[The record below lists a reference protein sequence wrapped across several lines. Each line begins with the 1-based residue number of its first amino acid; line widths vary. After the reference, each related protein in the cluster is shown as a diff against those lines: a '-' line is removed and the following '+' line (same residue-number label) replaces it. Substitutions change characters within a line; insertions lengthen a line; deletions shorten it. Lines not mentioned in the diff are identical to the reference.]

1 VLSTAPLLQTDL
13 DGLALHRR
21 GKVRDVYEIG
31 DELLIV
37 ATDRISAFDYVLGS
51 GIPDKGKVLTQLS
64 GFWFERMG
72 DLVPHH
78 LISMAVEEFPAA
90 ARAHADQLRGRT
102 MLVRRTDPIP
112 IECVARGYL
121 SGSGWKEYQ
130 QSGCVCGI
138 KLPRGLRE
146 SDRLPEPIFTPA
158 TKADTGHDINISEG
172 EAGRLIGEDLIATL
186 KALTLEI
193 YSRGVAHAESKGIII
208 ADTKFEFGLAPASP
222 SRRSADLSAQR
233 EGGRQRHHPHRRGPD
248 AGLVP
253 LLAAGSLR
261 GGPRTT
267 ELRQAVRPR
276 LSRRDQVEQA
286 AAGAVAARRRHP
298 AHPRQVCRSVSRA
311 DRQRAAVAVREQLDS
326 LVQQMLDRGVR
337 YEDARREFEK
347 VFITRALQRS
357 NGCLGDAAELLG
369 IHRNTVT
376 RKMAEYKIK
385 HR

>member
-1 VLSTAPLLQTDL
+1 MLSTAPLLQTDL

-78 LISMAVEEFPAA
+78 LISMEVEEFPAA

-102 MLVRRTDPIP
+102 MLARRTDPIP

-138 KLPRGLRE
+138 ELPRGLRE
-146 SDRLPEPIFTPA
+146 SDRPPEPIFTPA

-172 EAGRLIGEDLIATL
+172 EAGRLIGEDLIAKL

-208 ADTKFEFGLAPASP
+208 ADTKFEFGLVADQIVLIDEVLTPDSSRFWPQDRYEAGHGQP
-222 SRRSADLSAQR
+222 SFDKQFVRDYLEEIKWSKQPPVPSLPDDVIQRTRDKYVEAFRVLS
-233 EGGRQRHHPHRRGPD
+233 
-248 AGLVP
+248 
-253 LLAAGSLR
+253 GS
-261 GGPRTT
+261 
-267 ELRQAVRPR
+267 ELR
-276 LSRRDQVEQA
+276 
-286 AAGAVAARRRHP
+286 
-298 AHPRQVCRSVSRA
+298 
-311 DRQRAAVAVREQLDS
+311 
-326 LVQQMLDRGVR
+326 
-337 YEDARREFEK
+337 
-347 VFITRALQRS
+347 
-357 NGCLGDAAELLG
+357 
-369 IHRNTVT
+369 
-376 RKMAEYKIK
+376 
-385 HR
+385 